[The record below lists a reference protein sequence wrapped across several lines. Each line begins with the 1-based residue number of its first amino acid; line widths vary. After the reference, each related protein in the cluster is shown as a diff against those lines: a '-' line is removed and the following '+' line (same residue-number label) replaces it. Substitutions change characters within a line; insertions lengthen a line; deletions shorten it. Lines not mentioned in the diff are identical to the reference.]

1 MDRLDDEDIG
11 IIWGRHYPKR
21 TEHASSMS
29 LCLTLAMIIK
39 QRAKSL
45 DQYSDWPAKLEH
57 ALAAGSRSKR
67 PVDTLETEPRSSVHN
82 LRAVRTS
89 LLAFRKRVV
98 LRP

>member
-45 DQYSDWPAKLEH
+45 DQYSDWTAKLEH
-57 ALAAGSRSKR
+57 ARAAAHVPKDQF
-67 PVDTLETEPRSSVHN
+67 DTLETDSTFE
-82 LRAVRTS
+82 RT
-89 LLAFRKRVV
+89 
-98 LRP
+98 